1 MTDTPI
7 ELDVSATT
15 AEDYVDAFVA
25 RDRTARVARWASRPV
40 LVGVGVVGALV
51 ASIGRYWWV
60 AIALAVFAVLVGFPR
75 LLYRRISRRLVR
87 DNPGLHGPATL
98 TVTEDGL
105 HTRAANTESRIGW
118 SRYQRYVETAESF
131 VLLASDRPGAAL
143 QVLPKRALATPAEVE
158 RLRALLD
165 HHLQQVAR

>member
-1 MTDTPI
+1 MTETPI
-7 ELDVSATT
+7 ELDVT
-15 AEDYVDAFVA
+15 AITADDYVDAFVA
-25 RDRTARVARWASRPV
+25 RDRVARTARWLSRPV
-40 LVGVGVVGALV
+40 LVGVGVVGALLALV
-51 ASIGRYWWV
+51 GRYWWV

-87 DNPGLHGPATL
+87 DNPGLHGPAAL
-98 TVTEDGL
+98 TVTRDGV
-105 HTRAANTESRIGW
+105 HTRAATTESRVGW

-143 QVLPKRALATPAEVE
+143 QILPKRALAAPAEIG

-165 HHLQQVAR
+165 HHLQRVAR

>member
-7 ELDVSATT
+7 ELHVT
-15 AEDYVDAFVA
+15 AITADDYVDAFAA
-25 RDRTARVARWASRPV
+25 RDRVARTARYASRPV
-40 LVGVGVVGALV
+40 LVGVGLVGLLTALL
-51 ASIGRYWWV
+51 GRIWWV
-60 AIALAVFAVLVGFPR
+60 AVAMGIFTLLVGFPT

-105 HTRAANTESRIGW
+105 RTRTVATEAWVGW
-118 SRYQRYVETAESF
+118 SRYQGYVETTESF

-143 QVLPKRALATPAEVE
+143 QILPKRALGAPAEIE
-158 RLRALLD
+158 RLRGLLD
-165 HHLQQVAR
+165 HHLQRVTS